1 MRETLNPSTPDP
13 QHRGR
18 LLAGRYELRV
28 PVASGGMAQVWAATD
43 QVLTRQVAIK
53 ILHPHLAAD
62 QTFVSRF
69 RREAVAAA
77 RLSHPSI
84 VSIYDTISEPGVEA
98 IVMELIEGSTLR
110 KLLDDQGVL
119 SPASVLDIG
128 AQVAAALHAAHQ
140 GGVVHRDVK
149 PANVLM
155 CSDQR
160 VMVTDF
166 GIAKAGENT
175 DLTREGTLL
184 GTAKYLSPEQV
195 EGSPVD
201 ARSDVYS
208 LGIMLYECLTGRP
221 PFDGNSDAAI
231 ALARLQRLPI
241 SPGRIRPGV
250 PRDLDVAIMRA
261 LARSADGRWPTAA
274 DFGAALSS
282 IDLNRADETLVLM
295 EDDLA
300 AEIEEQGE
308 PSFVESER
316 AWMVPTL
323 AVLLIAA
330 ALGTV
335 GVLFARTDAGQN
347 LFEEVREAVGVE
359 SSNDGTTGLV
369 EPEGEDQPGAA
380 PVPTITGAVPFDP
393 FDTTGDTTNE
403 HPEQAANAI
412 DGDTT
417 TAWSTETYRGRP
429 EFGGLKEGVGLIVQ
443 LAEPAAAS
451 TLAIDTSSSGWA
463 ASIHV
468 VDGDLPSDL
477 DGWGPAV
484 AQDGGLLQRIE
495 FPLPDRPIAAVLIWI
510 THLGDP
516 LDAAT
521 TDDPDTE
528 SFRVSITSLAVT

>member
-1 MRETLNPSTPDP
+1 MRETVNPSTPDP
-13 QHRGR
+13 QRPGR

-43 QVLTRQVAIK
+43 HILTRQVAIK
-53 ILHPHLAAD
+53 ILHPHLASD

-77 RLSHPSI
+77 RLGHPSI

-98 IVMELIEGSTLR
+98 IVMELIEGTTLR
-110 KLLDDQGVL
+110 KLLDEQGVL
-119 SPASVLDIG
+119 PPASVVTIG
-128 AQVAAALHAAHQ
+128 TQVAAALHAAHR

-166 GIAKAGENT
+166 GIAKAGEHT

-195 EGSPVD
+195 EGAPVD

-208 LGIMLYECLTGRP
+208 LGVMLYECLTGRP
-221 PFDGNSDAAI
+221 PFDGDSDAAI
-231 ALARLQRLPI
+231 ALARLQRTPV

-261 LARSADGRWPTAA
+261 LARSADARWQTAA
-274 DFGAALSS
+274 DFGAALSA
-282 IDLNRADETLVLM
+282 IDLNRADDTLVLL

-330 ALGTV
+330 GLGV
-335 GVLFARTDAGQN
+335 MGVLFARTDAGQN
-347 LFEEVREAVGVE
+347 LFDGVKEAVGVE
-359 SSNDGTTGLV
+359 PGSTESAGVV
-369 EPEGEDQPGAA
+369 EPVLTGDEPA
-380 PVPTITGAVPFDP
+380 PESPTVASAVPFDP
-393 FDTTGDTTNE
+393 FDTGGNSTDEHADRAGD
-403 HPEQAANAI
+403 AI
-412 DGDTT
+412 DSDPE
-417 TAWSTETYRGRP
+417 TAWTTQIYTSP
-429 EFGGLKEGVGLIVQ
+429 EFGGLKDGLGLIVE
-443 LAEPAAAS
+443 LAEPS
-451 TLAIDTSSSGWA
+451 TFSGITIESPSVGWS
-463 ASIHV
+463 ASIHAIN
-468 VDGDLPSDL
+468 GELPTDVSA
-477 DGWGPAV
+477 WGPV
-484 AQDGGLLQRIE
+484 LAQDTGLHDQIQFSLE
-495 FPLPDRPIAAVLIWI
+495 TPTTATAVLIWI
-510 THLGDP
+510 THLGQS
-516 LDAAT
+516 LDEQ
-521 TDDPDTE
+521 PDGY
-528 SFRVSITSLAVT
+528 RVSISDVSLS

>member
-43 QVLTRQVAIK
+43 HVLSRQVAIK

-98 IVMELIEGSTLR
+98 IVMELIEGTTLR

-119 SPASVLDIG
+119 APASVLDIG
-128 AQVAAALHAAHQ
+128 AQVAAALQAAHR

-166 GIAKAGENT
+166 GIAKAGEHT

-208 LGIMLYECLTGRP
+208 LGVMLYECLTGRP
-221 PFDGNSDAAI
+221 PFDGDSDAAI
-231 ALARLQRLPI
+231 ALARLQRTPV

-261 LARSADGRWPTAA
+261 LARSADGRWQTAS
-274 DFGAALSS
+274 DFGASLSS
-282 IDLNRADETLVLM
+282 IDLNRADDTLVLM

-300 AEIEEQGE
+300 AEIEERGE

-330 ALGTV
+330 GLGV
-335 GVLFARTDAGQN
+335 IGVLFARTETGQN
-347 LFEEVREAVGVE
+347 LFDGVREAAGLE
-359 SSNDGTTGLV
+359 ANDGGATAIV
-369 EPEGEDQPGAA
+369 EPVTDDQPEAVA
-380 PVPTITGAVPFDP
+380 PPTISAAVPFDP
-393 FDTTGDTTNE
+393 FDITGDSANE
-403 HPEQAANAI
+403 HPEQAAHAI
-412 DGDTT
+412 DGDSA
-417 TAWSTETYRGRP
+417 TAWNTETYRGRP
-429 EFGGLKEGVGLIVQ
+429 ELGGLKAGVGLVIQ
-443 LAEPAAAS
+443 LAEPAVAS
-451 TLAIDTSSSGWA
+451 GIVIESSSSSWA
-463 ASIHV
+463 ASVHV
-468 VDGDLPSDL
+468 IDGELPDDL
-477 DGWGPAV
+477 DGWGPPV
-484 AQDGGLLQRIE
+484 AEDLGLQQSNE
-495 FPLPDRPIAAVLIWI
+495 FPLPGTPTTAVLIWI
-510 THLGDP
+510 THLGEPVDI
-516 LDAAT
+516 
-521 TDDPDTE
+521 DDDE
-528 SFRVSITSLAVT
+528 SDSQSFRVSITEVQLT